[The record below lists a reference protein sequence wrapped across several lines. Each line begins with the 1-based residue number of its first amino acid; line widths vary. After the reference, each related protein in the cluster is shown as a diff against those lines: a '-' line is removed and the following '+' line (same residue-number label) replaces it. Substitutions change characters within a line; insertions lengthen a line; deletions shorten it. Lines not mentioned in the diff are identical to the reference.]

1 MWVLRRLLKRIAV
14 VGLVSAAAALIPS
27 GASAQQVYANT
38 TTNLNQRAGPDTRYP
53 VLVVAPRGAAVT
65 LFGCVRNMTW
75 CDGAYR
81 GYRGWFAA
89 RYLTIPYRGTQLSV
103 ASYVRYAY
111 LPTVA
116 FNINSYWDRYY
127 RDRSFYAR
135 LNIYSGSGSVNVA
148 IGSFY
153 KPLAAHG
160 RWVEVHGRYVWVPHV
175 RHDWRPYT
183 DGRWVYTNRYGWTWV
198 SNEPFGWATYHYGRW
213 AYSARIGWF
222 WVPGTQ
228 WAPAWVA
235 WRSDSDHLA
244 WAPLPP
250 EPSDS
255 YGVSVTISFGNIP
268 NYYWNAVRTRDFQS
282 DNIENVVIGD
292 NNSVINIVNNSREV
306 GTVNVVNNIVVN
318 NNIDITYVEQ
328 ATGQSVEVRDVALTS
343 SEQKRGQLIG
353 NTVEIYHPEPQA
365 LIPTKAPTEV
375 ATEEQVAQEP
385 STAGQQGSEPA
396 TEDMVPPPPAA
407 DQVPAVAV
415 MSAPPMEGVAVEGD
429 MATAPAGEAIPEGA
443 APEGVEACEKGT
455 SRQPDGSCAA
465 PVAAA
470 QPAEELT
477 PDTPAADAPPPVAE
491 GQPPAEAIAPADTG
505 RCPEGTVRQQDG
517 LCAAPVVE
525 AMPPSVPEAQPK
537 SEVRPAP
544 EPAPPAK
551 VKPKHAPEAT
561 PAPAAKPA
569 PAPEPA
575 PPAKVKPT
583 QAPEAAPAPAAKPAP
598 APEPAP
604 PAKVKPTQAPE
615 AAPAP
620 ASKPAPAPEPA
631 PPAKVKPKH
640 APEATP
646 APAAKPAPAPEPAP
660 PAKVKPTQAPEA
672 APAPASKP
680 APAPEPAPPAKV
692 KPTQAPEAAPAP
704 ASKPAPAPEP
714 APPAKVKPTQAP
726 EATPAPAAKPAPAP
740 EPAPPAKV
748 KPTQAP
754 KPLPL
759 PQCPE
764 GQVVGPDGACVMLQ

>member
-1 MWVLRRLLKRIAV
+1 MRHLRRLIAWSGV
-14 VGLVSAAAALIPS
+14 AGIVLAAAAFIP
-27 GASAQQVYANT
+27 GVANAQQVYANT
-38 TTNLNQRAGPDTRYP
+38 TVNLNQRAGPDTRYP

-65 LFGCVRNMTW
+65 LFGCVRNLTW

-127 RDRSFYAR
+127 RDRPFYAQ
-135 LNIYSGSGSVNVA
+135 LTVYAGGGSVNVA

-153 KPLAAHG
+153 QPLAPHG
-160 RWVEVHGRYVWVPHV
+160 SWVEVRGRYVWVPRV

-183 DGRWVYTNRYGWTWV
+183 EGRWVYTNRHGWTWV

-235 WRSDSDHLA
+235 WRSDDDHLA

-255 YGVSVTISFGNIP
+255 YGVSVTISFGSIP

-292 NNSVINIVNNSREV
+292 NNTVINIVNNSREV

-318 NNIDITYVEQ
+318 NDIDITYVEQ
-328 ATGQSVEVRDVALTS
+328 ATGQPVEVRDVALTS
-343 SEQKRGQLIG
+343 SEQKSGQLIG
-353 NTVEIYHPEPQA
+353 NTVEIFHPEPQA
-365 LIPTKAPTEV
+365 LVPTEAPTEV

-415 MSAPPMEGVAVEGD
+415 MSAPPMEGVAMEGD
-429 MATAPAGEAIPEGA
+429 LATAPAGEAVPEGP

-455 SRQPDGSCAA
+455 IRQPDGSCAA

-477 PDTPAADAPPPVAE
+477 PETPAADAPPPVAE

-505 RCPEGTVRQQDG
+505 RCPEGTVRQADG
-517 LCAAPVVE
+517 LCAAPVGE
-525 AMPPSVPEAQPK
+525 AQPVLAPEAQPK
-537 SEVRPAP
+537 SEAQPAAEPATTPTPEATPAP
-544 EPAPPAK
+544 SAEPAPAAEPAATPTPEATPAPAT
-551 VKPKHAPEAT
+551 KPAPATEPAATPAPEAT
-561 PAPAAKPA
+561 PAPAAEPA
-569 PAPEPA
+569 PAPEL
-575 PPAKVKPT
+575 
-583 QAPEAAPAPAAKPAP
+583 APEL
-598 APEPAP
+598 
-604 PAKVKPTQAPE
+604 
-615 AAPAP
+615 
-620 ASKPAPAPEPA
+620 
-631 PPAKVKPKH
+631 
-640 APEATP
+640 
-646 APAAKPAPAPEPAP
+646 
-660 PAKVKPTQAPEA
+660 
-672 APAPASKP
+672 
-680 APAPEPAPPAKV
+680 
-692 KPTQAPEAAPAP
+692 
-704 ASKPAPAPEP
+704 
-714 APPAKVKPTQAP
+714 
-726 EATPAPAAKPAPAP
+726 
-740 EPAPPAKV
+740 
-748 KPTQAP
+748 
-754 KPLPL
+754 LPL

-764 GQVVGPDGACVMLQ
+764 GQVVGPDGACVTPK